1 MRLLWPLRWTLVI
14 VCLALPAACHSAGG
28 GDVALTGDPPV
39 FEIGM
44 LTSNELN
51 RLGRQQLAAGNA
63 GMAERYFRAA
73 VEKNRNDGP
82 SWLGLA
88 AAYDKLGRFDLADR
102 AYDRAIDLQG
112 KSFVVV
118 NNLGY
123 SYLLR
128 GDRRQ
133 ALLNFEKALRL
144 DPGNVVVRNNIE
156 LLRSGE
162 LPNRAEPM

>member
-1 MRLLWPLRWTLVI
+1 MIACLPLL
-14 VCLALPAACHSAGG
+14 AACHSAGG
-28 GDVALTGDPPV
+28 GAVTLTDDPPV
-39 FEIGM
+39 FETGM
-44 LTSNELN
+44 LSSNELN
-51 RLGRQQLAAGNA
+51 RLGREQLAAGNA
-63 GMAERYFRAA
+63 GLAERHFRAA

-102 AYDRAIDLQG
+102 AYDRAKDFQG
-112 KSFVVV
+112 MSFIVV

-144 DPGNVVVRNNIE
+144 DPGNAVIINNIR

-162 LPNRAEPM
+162 LPNRAEPL

>member
-1 MRLLWPLRWTLVI
+1 MRWAPVIALLTLTT
-14 VCLALPAACHSAGG
+14 ACHSIGG
-28 GDVALTGDPPV
+28 GEVAVAEDPPV
-39 FEIGM
+39 FETGM

-51 RLGRQQLAAGNA
+51 RLGRRQLAAGNA
-63 GMAERYFRAA
+63 GMAERHFRAA

-102 AYDRAIDLQG
+102 AYNRAIELQG
-112 KSFVVV
+112 FGFIIA

-128 GDRRQ
+128 GDKSR
-133 ALLNFEKALRL
+133 ALLNFEKALRF
-144 DPGNVVVRNNIE
+144 DPNNAVVQNNIR
-156 LLRSGE
+156 LLRSDE
-162 LPNRAEPM
+162 LPNQAEPL